1 MLKLTSLDGS
11 PIFVRSQEI
20 HAVSPGDEEGTTFV
34 YMSSDTIFEVT
45 EDAEKITRYL
55 CEKANYSGND
65 QYDTLETR
73 VIERDEDAFDTVD
86 VSLSYAAKYLEKK
99 IEEKEGEYLNQY
111 HQITLD
117 NIKRLQRT
125 LASVTVREVE

>member
-1 MLKLTSLDGS
+1 MLKLTSVDGS
-11 PIFVRSQEI
+11 TIFVRPSEI

-45 EDAEKITRYL
+45 EDSEKIARYI
-55 CEKANYSGND
+55 CEKNNYSGND

-73 VIERDEDAFDTVD
+73 VIEADDHAFDTVD
-86 VSLSYAAKYLEKK
+86 VALSYAAKYLEKK
-99 IEEKEGEYLNQY
+99 IEEKEGEYVNQY